1 MSDPTYGPLALR
13 ERIRAYAGD
22 LGFEQVGFAPAE
34 PPAHLD
40 AYRAWLERGW
50 HGEMAYMARP
60 DAVRRRAA
68 PPEALPGCR
77 SIVVVSLRYGG
88 HGPRPDED
96 PQASVGARDAGAARP
111 LHGIVAGYA
120 AGPDYHGV
128 FEKRL
133 SELARFVEEQ
143 DPDAR
148 TRPYVDYGPVLERD
162 HAQRAGL
169 GWIGKN
175 TMLIDPALGS
185 YLLLGELLTTLP
197 LPPDAPFRADR
208 CGTCTRC
215 IEACPTDA
223 IRGPRLLDARRCI
236 SYLTIELKGPIPEPL
251 RPALGRRV
259 FGCDICQEV
268 CPWNGEVPEM
278 RGSPLGI
285 RPGEPLPTRSMLEWA
300 AEVLELSA
308 DAYRELYRGTAFS
321 RPGRDGMLRNLCVG
335 LGNSGESEALPVLRR
350 ALEDDSELVHEHARW
365 AIDHIT
371 GRSATESAVPRA

>member
-1 MSDPTYGPLALR
+1 
-13 ERIRAYAGD
+13 
-22 LGFEQVGFAPAE
+22 
-34 PPAHLD
+34 
-40 AYRAWLERGW
+40 
-50 HGEMAYMARP
+50 
-60 DAVRRRAA
+60 
-68 PPEALPGCR
+68 
-77 SIVVVSLRYGG
+77 
-88 HGPRPDED
+88 
-96 PQASVGARDAGAARP
+96 
-111 LHGIVAGYA
+111 
-120 AGPDYHGV
+120 V